1 MKCSYC
7 DKEFDGKKGWARVT
21 KMVETP
27 LNRKVEG
34 VTQDFCSP
42 ECMANGAKK
51 LFTFNK
57 G

>member
-1 MKCSYC
+1 MKCSFC
-7 DKEFDGKKGWARVT
+7 EREFDGKEGWVKAV
-21 KMVETP
+21 KMVITA
-27 LNRKVEG
+27 LDRQVEG
-34 VTQDFCSP
+34 VRQNYCSP